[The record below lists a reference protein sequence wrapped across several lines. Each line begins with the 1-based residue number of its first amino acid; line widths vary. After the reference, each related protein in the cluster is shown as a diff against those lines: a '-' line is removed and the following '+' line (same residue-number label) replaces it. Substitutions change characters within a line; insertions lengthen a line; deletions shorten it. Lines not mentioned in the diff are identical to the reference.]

1 MENKAER
8 IRNEHKISEFHKQGY
23 NTIRQPWKLE
33 TREIVRREHL
43 EVRKDRSNTI
53 DETCSKVPLVRASF
67 KAKKPTN
74 NNQICNLGLQSCL
87 EINNENYDDLIGY
100 IDPLGLFWVNN
111 REVFDQLQERHVI
124 EQLKIS
130 NNSIFEFNP
139 VLQWKNDIQK
149 AFTMI
154 TDILLFEVNKNKYNY
169 RHQQNFVMKML
180 KWNYDFES
188 DFEDYYSKVF
198 KVSH

>member
-1 MENKAER
+1 M
-8 IRNEHKISEFHKQGY
+8 
-23 NTIRQPWKLE
+23 
-33 TREIVRREHL
+33 
-43 EVRKDRSNTI
+43 
-53 DETCSKVPLVRASF
+53 
-67 KAKKPTN
+67 
-74 NNQICNLGLQSCL
+74 
-87 EINNENYDDLIGY
+87 
-100 IDPLGLFWVNN
+100 
-111 REVFDQLQERHVI
+111 QERHVI

-139 VLQWKNDIQK
+139 VLQWKNDLQK

-188 DFEDYYSKVF
+188 DFEDYYGKVF